1 MKAINNPLRPSL
13 RDLRKVR
20 GRAVLKTIDRKRMR
34 AAERQLFFREQMPAA
49 TEALAE
55 RRRTQAL
62 HQRAA
67 RDVKKLIAD
76 ALATD
81 KLRIV
86 EAHRDTCAPIDIE
99 ADVDGRQLISQSVV
113 LRYAGR
119 RRQPSVV
126 CALASCAID

>member
-1 MKAINNPLRPSL
+1 MKAINNPLRPSSIRL
-13 RDLRKVR
+13 MKVR

-34 AAERQLFFREQMPAA
+34 AAERQLFLREEMPAV

-81 KLRIV
+81 KMKIV
-86 EAHRDTCAPIDIE
+86 EAHGDTYAPIDIE
-99 ADVDGRQLISQSVV
+99 ADIDGRQLIAQSVV

-126 CALASCAID
+126 CALASCAVD

>member
-1 MKAINNPLRPSL
+1 MKAINNPIRPSL

-81 KLRIV
+81 KMNV
-86 EAHRDTCAPIDIE
+86 EANGDTYAPIDIE

-113 LRYAGR
+113 LRYAGS
-119 RRQPSVV
+119 RRQPSVI
-126 CALASCAID
+126 CALASCAVD

>member
-13 RDLRKVR
+13 IGLMKVR
-20 GRAVLKTIDRKRMR
+20 GRAVLKTIDRKRLR
-34 AAERQLFFREQMPAA
+34 AAERQLFLREEMPAV

-76 ALATD
+76 ALTTD
-81 KLRIV
+81 KMNV
-86 EAHRDTCAPIDIE
+86 EEQCNTYGPIDID
-99 ADVDGRQLISQSVV
+99 DVDGRQLIAQSVV

-119 RRQPSVV
+119 RRQPSVI
-126 CALASCAID
+126 CALASCAVD

>member
-1 MKAINNPLRPSL
+1 MKATNNPLRPSSIRL
-13 RDLRKVR
+13 MKVR

-34 AAERQLFFREQMPAA
+34 AAERQLFLREEMPAV

-67 RDVKKLIAD
+67 RDVKKLFAD
-76 ALATD
+76 VLATD
-81 KLRIV
+81 KMKIV
-86 EAHRDTCAPIDIE
+86 EAQGDTYAPIDIE
-99 ADVDGRQLISQSVV
+99 ADIDGRQLIAQSVV

-126 CALASCAID
+126 CPLASCAVE